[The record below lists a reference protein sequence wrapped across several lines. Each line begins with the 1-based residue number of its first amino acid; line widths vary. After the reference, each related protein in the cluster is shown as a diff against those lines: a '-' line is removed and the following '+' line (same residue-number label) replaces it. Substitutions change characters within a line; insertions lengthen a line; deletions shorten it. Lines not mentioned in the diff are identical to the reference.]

1 MSSLQSIKIFIAYAR
16 KDHSFSKD
24 IKNEKTRQR
33 ISMHYRVF
41 LIFQAAKQPE
51 PNEIIRAQA
60 ANNS

>member
-1 MSSLQSIKIFIAYAR
+1 MPQI
-16 KDHSFSKD
+16 
-24 IKNEKTRQR
+24 KTRQR